1 MNAVALFIF
10 LIGMLFIIIGYFSFN
25 QKIYSKDIE
34 YRYIPRNMLDQQ
46 YSDSTTGSVGK
57 HFSQMFDNTCPSSW
71 FEFRFGNCGGAKG
84 GGKTNRNN

>member
-10 LIGMLFIIIGYFSFN
+10 LIGMTFIIIGYFSFN
-25 QKIYSKDIE
+25 QKIYSKDVE

-57 HFSQMFDNTCPSSW
+57 HFSQLFDNSCPSSW
-71 FEFRFGNCGGAKG
+71 FEYRFGSCKG
-84 GGKTNRNN
+84 TKSGDDNN